1 MKRKP
6 NSTTLSDS
14 ELVLLA
20 KKKRSDF
27 GLLYEKYFDQ
37 LFRFVFKKL
46 GGIEETAGD
55 ITQLVFMKAMAN
67 LDKYEDRGFPFSSW
81 LYRIAQNE
89 VALFFR
95 NEKKNYSVPIDE
107 NRISELASEAD
118 LGSNMTIEQ
127 QEELIE
133 MLNGLEESQLEF
145 IELRFFQALSFK
157 EIAEIYNIT
166 EANAK
171 MKVYRILEKIGKKWK
186 GEK

>member
-67 LDKYEDRGFPFSSW
+67 LDKET
-81 LYRIAQNE
+81 
-89 VALFFR
+89 
-95 NEKKNYSVPIDE
+95 
-107 NRISELASEAD
+107 AD
-118 LGSNMTIEQ
+118 VMNDLKLMLGND
-127 QEELIE
+127 
-133 MLNGLEESQLEF
+133 
-145 IELRFFQALSFK
+145 
-157 EIAEIYNIT
+157 
-166 EANAK
+166 
-171 MKVYRILEKIGKKWK
+171 
-186 GEK
+186 